1 MRIRLGGICD
11 FQHTMHNSSSISHN
25 RSPNAR
31 SSSLNDEHTV
41 SQQVER
47 SFNTAVVAQ
56 RERCS
61 SIHLSSV
68 LIFAASVSSSLFL
81 FSSLFFS
88 FFLFM
93 YVCFLFV
100 FMYDVSTYRE
110 RRSRSGLSATIVRRG

>member
-1 MRIRLGGICD
+1 MRIRLVCD

-25 RSPNAR
+25 RSAHPR

-47 SFNTAVVAQ
+47 SFNTAVVVQ

-68 LIFAASVSSSLFL
+68 LVFAASVSFSLSSLL
-81 FSSLFFS
+81 LSLLLFFS
-88 FFLFM
+88 LRVCLFFCLF
-93 YVCFLFV
+93 
-100 FMYDVSTYRE
+100 FMCDVSTYRE
-110 RRSRSGLSATIVRRG
+110 RGSRSSLSATIVRRG